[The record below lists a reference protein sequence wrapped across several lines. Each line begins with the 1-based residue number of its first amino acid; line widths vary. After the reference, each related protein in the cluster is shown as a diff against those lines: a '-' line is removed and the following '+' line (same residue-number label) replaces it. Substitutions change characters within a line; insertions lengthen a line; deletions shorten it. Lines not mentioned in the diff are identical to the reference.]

1 MHPSYRSVSYF
12 VFDAYLLEYS
22 PVRNWYERNVSDICQ
37 QASRHS
43 LAVVAIMLLKAA
55 TARSSSARCTFA
67 HTPRTYYMSVF
78 DDVFAEFKVANA
90 TATCSIFGMC
100 PISLL
105 CILAST

>member
-1 MHPSYRSVSYF
+1 M
-12 VFDAYLLEYS
+12 
-22 PVRNWYERNVSDICQ
+22 SDICQ

-43 LAVVAIMLLKAA
+43 LAVVAIMHA
-55 TARSSSARCTFA
+55 TEGSHGSVIICCTFV

-90 TATCSIFGMC
+90 TATCRIFGMC